1 MSAAT
6 VWPRAEVSLSQEGR
20 VRINIGGVTSTPET
34 ENLEGAR
41 AVERAGGTWESERP
55 GGLDERADAWAE
67 RARRVAASRPR

>member
-41 AVERAGGTWESERP
+41 AVVVIGR
-55 GGLDERADAWAE
+55 
-67 RARRVAASRPR
+67 